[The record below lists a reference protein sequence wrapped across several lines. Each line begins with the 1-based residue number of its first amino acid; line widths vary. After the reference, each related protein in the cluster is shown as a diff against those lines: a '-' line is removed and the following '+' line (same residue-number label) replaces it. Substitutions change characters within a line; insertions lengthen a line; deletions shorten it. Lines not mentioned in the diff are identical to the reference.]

1 MGDIHVNMSS
11 TDLAV
16 CAGAHSSGLAGNAE
30 LGISSI

>member
-1 MGDIHVNMSS
+1 MGNIHVNMSS

-30 LGISSI
+30 WGISSM